1 MVFSIFTELCNHYH
15 NLIFNIFIAPKRNF
29 VGYVFLNIFSC
40 TTMNVSYRALISFVN
55 AHLLMLLISKY
66 LFLTLELKQ

>member
-29 VGYVFLNIFSC
+29 VGYVFFKYIFLHNNECFLQSTDLICKC
-40 TTMNVSYRALISFVN
+40 TFTDVINQSVSVSYIR
-55 AHLLMLLISKY
+55 
-66 LFLTLELKQ
+66 T